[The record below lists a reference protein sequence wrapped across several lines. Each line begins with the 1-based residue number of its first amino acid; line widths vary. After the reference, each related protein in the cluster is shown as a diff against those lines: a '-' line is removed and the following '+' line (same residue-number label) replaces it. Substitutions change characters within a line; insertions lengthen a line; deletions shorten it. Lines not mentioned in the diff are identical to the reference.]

1 MKLGFNGATTM
12 TSDLAT
18 DIRIAG
24 ESGYDVL
31 EITATK
37 LDKFLQNRSI
47 GEARELIDT
56 ARLKTHAIN
65 SIEKINFRDA
75 EGRATVLARTRQLSE
90 HSKLLACPWIIA
102 VPGPAPEG
110 TKWEAV
116 RDNTVTSLRAMSQV
130 AAPFGVNLA
139 FEFLGFPWCS
149 VQTAAQAWE
158 IVQAT
163 DRANVGMVIDTCHF
177 YAGGSTLDSIRA
189 IDARQLAVF
198 HINDVEKM
206 PKEKI
211 TDANRLFPGD
221 GVIPLKEIIA
231 AVRAIGYDGVASV
244 EIFRPEYWQRE
255 PLSVAK
261 EAKRKSA
268 RVLGLGQF
276 QV

>member
-24 ESGYDVL
+24 EAGYDVL

-37 LDKFLQNRSI
+37 LDKFLLERSI
-47 GEARELIDT
+47 NQARQLIDK

-75 EGRATVLARTRQLSE
+75 GGRAEVLARTRQLSE
-90 HSKLLACPWIIA
+90 YGKALGCPWIIA

-110 TKWEAV
+110 TKWEAT
-116 RDNTVTSLRAMSQV
+116 RDDTVTSLRAMSQ
-130 AAPFGVNLA
+130 AAEPYGVNLA

-158 IVQAT
+158 IVKAT
-163 DRANVGMVIDTCHF
+163 DRANVGMVIDACHF

-189 IDARQLAVF
+189 VDARKLAVF

-231 AVRAIGYDGVASV
+231 ALRGIGYDGVASV
-244 EIFRPEYWQRE
+244 EIFRPEYWQRD

-261 EAKRKSA
+261 EARSKSQ
-268 RVLGLGQF
+268 RVLGL
-276 QV
+276 

>member
-24 ESGYDVL
+24 EAGYDVL

-47 GEARELIDT
+47 GQARELIDM

-75 EGRATVLARTRQLSE
+75 EGRAEVLARTRQLSE
-90 HSKLLACPWIIA
+90 YSKALGCPWIIA

-110 TKWEAV
+110 TKWEAI

-130 AAPFGVNLA
+130 AEPFGVDLA

-158 IVQAT
+158 IVKAT

-189 IDARQLAVF
+189 IDARKLAVF

-231 AVRAIGYDGVASV
+231 AVRGIGYDGVASV

-255 PLSVAK
+255 PLAVAK
-261 EAKRKSA
+261 EAKAKSA
-268 RVLGLGQF
+268 KVLAR
-276 QV
+276 